1 MQDDFLARY
10 QRWRRPA
17 EIGFW
22 VCVLVIQ
29 AVTNSL
35 VTTMDLRQSGRS
47 LLPWEP
53 WMWELTSAVVVGL
66 LIPAIIVFER
76 RFPLRWAT
84 LAGNLG
90 WHFLGSLL
98 FCALHVALMMGL
110 RLAFYAAAGV
120 NYEPG
125 GWLGRFGYEFLK
137 DLRSYTLILVTLLGY
152 RLLML
157 RLQGEARVLDAP
169 PAPAQ
174 AAGTPPAPT
183 PAARPERFLV
193 RKLRREFLIAAADIE
208 WLQAQG
214 NYVGLHVNGHDYL
227 VRSTLAEF
235 LEQLDPAHFA
245 RVHRSWA
252 VNLGRVAEIEPLE
265 SGDARLSMQ
274 GGGHVPCSRRYREA
288 LGR

>member
-17 EIGFW
+17 ETGFW
-22 VCVLVIQ
+22 VAVLALQ
-29 AVTNSL
+29 FVTNSL
-35 VTTMDLRQSGRS
+35 VMVIDLGQSGR
-47 LLPWEP
+47 LFRPWEP
-53 WMWELTSAVVVGL
+53 WVWELTSNVVVGL

-76 RFPLRWAT
+76 RFPLRWTT
-84 LAGNLG
+84 LPRNLA
-90 WHFLGSLL
+90 WHVLGSLL
-98 FCALHVALMMGL
+98 FCVLHVTLMMGF
-110 RLAFYAAAGV
+110 RLAVYAAAGA
-120 NYEPG
+120 NYEFGSWPE
-125 GWLGRFGYEFLK
+125 RFGYEFLK
-137 DLRSYTLILVTLLGY
+137 DLRSYALILGTILGY

-174 AAGTPPAPT
+174 AGPVAPAP

-193 RKLRREFLIAAADIE
+193 RKLRREFLIAATDIE

-252 VNLGRVAEIEPLE
+252 VNLGRVAEIEPLD
-265 SGDARLSMQ
+265 SGDARLCMQ
-274 GGGHVPCSRRYREA
+274 GGGHVPCSRRYRDV